1 MNEVL
6 REFLLETHESL
17 AQLDLDLVT
26 LEKEPTER
34 ETLARA
40 FRTVHTVKGTA
51 GFLGFTK
58 LQAVGH
64 ASESLLSRLRSG
76 ELVFNPDIA
85 TTLLSVVD
93 AIRRMLA
100 SIEQTEGEGD
110 GDYTELVQSL
120 ERLKNTGG
128 LGSTPPPAIPP
139 SALAP
144 TILIPPAEAVVVN
157 PAAPTIVLPRAERG
171 IGQAAPEPALPAAAP
186 EPRAAAATAPAA
198 ASTGAAPRAAAPA
211 PRSGQS
217 ADRPPAIPAPILGEP
232 AEPRTPA
239 VSDTAIRVDVGL
251 LDKLMTLVGELVL
264 ARNQIM
270 QYSTSQEDAS
280 FLGTVQRLNLL
291 TTELQVNVMK
301 TRMQPI
307 GNIWNKFPRVV
318 RDLAVAC
325 GKQARI
331 DLEGQETELDKTI
344 IEAIRDPLTHL
355 LRNAVDHGMEP
366 PEERQSRGK
375 PAEGRLLLHAFHEG
389 GKVIIEI
396 TDDGK
401 GIDPQYVRDK
411 AIRAKLI
418 TPEQAARLSERE
430 LVNLVFLPGF
440 STADRV
446 TNFSGRGVGMDVVRT
461 NVEKIGGSVDI
472 ETRPERG
479 TTIKMKIPLTLAIIP
494 ALTVTVGGDRYAI
507 PQVSLL
513 ELVRLEGE
521 QAQRG
526 IEQIHGA
533 PVYRL
538 RGSLLPLVYLNRLL
552 QVESV
557 RSEEGVI
564 NIVVLQADDRQFG
577 LVVDAIHDTE
587 EIVVKPLQKQL
598 KGISAFSGATIMGDG
613 KVALILDVLGVAQKA
628 HVISG
633 ARERT
638 LSEKVSGA
646 AEPARDRQ
654 TVLLFVTRD
663 GSRMAIPLSLVARLE
678 EFPKTALERVGW
690 HDVVQ
695 YRGEILRL
703 FDVSRVLGRRRPSG
717 SGASTAPRRK
727 AASPSAVANGETVQV
742 VVYSSEGR
750 QVGLRVGRIVDIVE
764 ETLVSRAPSTRPG
777 VLFTAVVQGR
787 VTEFIDIKGIIR
799 SAEPEFF
806 EQQEPLASET

>member
-26 LEKEPTER
+26 LEKEPQEK

-76 ELVFNPDIA
+76 ELLFNADIA
-85 TTLLSVVD
+85 TTLLGVVD

-100 SIEQTEGEGD
+100 SIEETEGEGD
-110 GDYTELVQSL
+110 GDYTELIQSL
-120 ERLKNTGG
+120 GRLKNTGG
-128 LGSTPPPAIPP
+128 LVVASPATALERAHAATILLPPGTGEIRAAAVGSAAPPPA
-139 SALAP
+139 
-144 TILIPPAEAVVVN
+144 TV
-157 PAAPTIVLPRAERG
+157 G
-171 IGQAAPEPALPAAAP
+171 
-186 EPRAAAATAPAA
+186 
-198 ASTGAAPRAAAPA
+198 
-211 PRSGQS
+211 
-217 ADRPPAIPAPILGEP
+217 LGEP
-232 AEPRTPA
+232 AQPVAPIAPAPEPPAVVAPKGVSAAAGQGAVPTARGALRVDSPPAPPLSLSADPPEPRTPA
-239 VSDTAIRVDVGL
+239 VADTAIRVDVGL

-270 QYSTSQEDAS
+270 QYSASQEDAS
-280 FLGTVQRLNLL
+280 FLGTVGRLNLL

-366 PEERQSRGK
+366 PDERQSRGK

-401 GIDPQYVRDK
+401 GIDPYLIRDK
-411 AIRAKLI
+411 AIGAKLI

-461 NVEKIGGSVDI
+461 NVEKIGGTVDI
-472 ETRPERG
+472 ESRPELG
-479 TTIKMKIPLTLAIIP
+479 TTIRMKIPLTLAIIP

-521 QAQRG
+521 QTLRG

-538 RGSLLPLVYLNRLL
+538 RGNLLPLVYLSREL
-552 QVESV
+552 QVEPV
-557 RSEEGVI
+557 GADDGVI

-598 KGISAFSGATIMGDG
+598 KGLGTFSGATIMGDG
-613 KVALILDVLGVAQKA
+613 KVALILDVLGLAQKA
-628 HVISG
+628 HVISPT
-633 ARERT
+633 RERV
-638 LSEKVSGA
+638 LVEKAPSAPAPA
-646 AEPARDRQ
+646 ADRQ

-678 EFPKTALERVGW
+678 EFPRSAIERAGPQA
-690 HDVVQ
+690 VVQ
-695 YRGEILRL
+695 YRDEILPL
-703 FDVSRVLGRRRPSG
+703 VDVSRVLRRRRG
-717 SGASTAPRRK
+717 SVNGRAGSRRK
-727 AASPSAVANGETVQV
+727 PTQPRKAGPDETVQV
-742 VVYSSEGR
+742 VVHSIAGR
-750 QVGLRVGRIVDIVE
+750 HVGLVVGSIVDIVE
-764 ETLVSRAPSTRPG
+764 ETLVSRARATRPG

-787 VTEFIDIKGIIR
+787 VTEFLDVEGIVR
-799 SAEPEFF
+799 SAESYLL
-806 EQQEPLASET
+806 EQPQPVSVEP

>member
-1 MNEVL
+1 V
-6 REFLLETHESL
+6 
-17 AQLDLDLVT
+17 
-26 LEKEPTER
+26 
-34 ETLARA
+34 
-40 FRTVHTVKGTA
+40 
-51 GFLGFTK
+51 
-58 LQAVGH
+58 
-64 ASESLLSRLRSG
+64 
-76 ELVFNPDIA
+76 
-85 TTLLSVVD
+85 
-93 AIRRMLA
+93 
-100 SIEQTEGEGD
+100 
-110 GDYTELVQSL
+110 
-120 ERLKNTGG
+120 
-128 LGSTPPPAIPP
+128 
-139 SALAP
+139 
-144 TILIPPAEAVVVN
+144 
-157 PAAPTIVLPRAERG
+157 
-171 IGQAAPEPALPAAAP
+171 
-186 EPRAAAATAPAA
+186 EPRA
-198 ASTGAAPRAAAPA
+198 
-211 PRSGQS
+211 
-217 ADRPPAIPAPILGEP
+217 
-232 AEPRTPA
+232 PA
-239 VSDTAIRVDVGL
+239 VADTAIRVDVGL

-270 QYSTSQEDAS
+270 QYSNSQEDAS

-355 LRNAVDHGMEP
+355 LRNAVDHGMELP
-366 PEERQSRGK
+366 DERLTRGK

-396 TDDGK
+396 SDDGK
-401 GIDPQYVRDK
+401 GIDPQGVRDK
-411 AIRAKLI
+411 AIAAKLI
-418 TPEQAARLSERE
+418 TAEQAARLSEHE

-461 NVEKIGGSVDI
+461 NVEKIGGTVDI
-472 ETRPERG
+472 ESRPERG

-538 RGSLLPLVYLNRLL
+538 RGNLLPLVHLNRQL

-557 RSEEGVI
+557 RTEDGVI
-564 NIVVLQADDRQFG
+564 NIVVLQADDRPFG

-613 KVALILDVLGVAQKA
+613 KVALILDVLGLAQKA

-633 ARERT
+633 ARERA
-638 LSEKVSGA
+638 LSEKAPTATG
-646 AEPARDRQ
+646 PAGDRQ
-654 TVLLFVTRD
+654 TVLLFMTRD
-663 GSRMAIPLSLVARLE
+663 GGRMAIPLSLVARLE
-678 EFPKTALERVGW
+678 
-690 HDVVQ
+690 
-695 YRGEILRL
+695 
-703 FDVSRVLGRRRPSG
+703 
-717 SGASTAPRRK
+717 
-727 AASPSAVANGETVQV
+727 
-742 VVYSSEGR
+742 
-750 QVGLRVGRIVDIVE
+750 
-764 ETLVSRAPSTRPG
+764 
-777 VLFTAVVQGR
+777 
-787 VTEFIDIKGIIR
+787 
-799 SAEPEFF
+799 
-806 EQQEPLASET
+806 